1 MNIFIHHR
9 DLRINDNTTINN
21 MNDISPIFI
30 FTPQQIDNTK
40 NKYFSNALVQFMCE
54 TLIELNEEYK
64 NHASKM
70 HFYYGDTLEVIKEI
84 HENYNINSIGFN
96 VDYSPFALKRDEEI
110 KKWGIKNN
118 VEIIF
123 YEDMLLVPLLTGK
136 TLKQTSKDPYVKF
149 TPFKTFLKSNYK
161 VENVKTKKI
170 KCKNSNIKTKH
181 SIDIKY
187 FKNFYELQDNLNVK
201 SGRKEGLK
209 KLNKIQYQQNYNTLR
224 NFLSYETSNLSAF
237 INLGLISIREVYFK
251 IIEKLGNKN
260 NLIDELYWRDFYY
273 NILYYF
279 PHIVGNSFNKKYDK
293 IEWNHD
299 TKNFKK
305 WCRGETGFPV
315 VDACMRQLNETGFMH
330 NRGRMIVA
338 SFLTKD
344 LLIDWRLGEQ
354 YFSNKLID
362 YNISANNNGWQWVA
376 GTGTDAQPY
385 FRIFNPWTQSKTYDK
400 DCIYIKKWIPE
411 LKDVINND
419 IHTWFKSYEKYEKI
433 MYPAPIINHD
443 EARLETLKAYK
454 KIN

>member
-1 MNIFIHHR
+1 M
-9 DLRINDNTTINN
+9 
-21 MNDISPIFI
+21 S
-30 FTPQQIDNTK
+30 
-40 NKYFSNALVQFMCE
+40 
-54 TLIELNEEYK
+54 
-64 NHASKM
+64 
-70 HFYYGDTLEVIKEI
+70 
-84 HENYNINSIGFN
+84 
-96 VDYSPFALKRDEEI
+96 
-110 KKWGIKNN
+110 
-118 VEIIF
+118 IIF
-123 YEDMLLVPLLTGK
+123 
-136 TLKQTSKDPYVKF
+136 
-149 TPFKTFLKSNYK
+149 
-161 VENVKTKKI
+161 
-170 KCKNSNIKTKH
+170 KNI
-181 SIDIKY
+181 
-187 FKNFYELQDNLNVK
+187 
-201 SGRKEGLK
+201 
-209 KLNKIQYQQNYNTLR
+209 TLR

-354 YFSNKLID
+354 YFSTKLID
-362 YNISANNNGWQWVA
+362 YNISANLNGWQWVA

-400 DCIYIKKWIPE
+400 DCNYIKKWIPE

-419 IHTWFKSYEKYEKI
+419 IHKWFKSYEQYKKI
-433 MYPAPIINHD
+433 SYPIPIIKND